1 MTPEALALIHVRQI
15 LTMAGPAGPRRGAE
29 MRELGLIEAGAIL
42 IRDGRILAVGPTPTV
57 MRDVNPRECQVID
70 FRDRPAVILPG
81 FVDSHTHPAFWG
93 TREDEYELRILGAS
107 YEEIAAKGGGILNS
121 ARRVQQATLE
131 QITANVVRFGRLFL
145 THGTT
150 TIEAKSGY
158 GLSPEGEMKLLRAI
172 AAARGLLPLDMVPTF
187 LGAHAYPLEFRQ
199 NHRGYLDQIIGQMLP
214 AVADERL
221 ARYVDVFCDQG
232 FFSVAEAREIIEA
245 ARRFDLK
252 ARLHADELAAVGA
265 AELAAEVGAVS
276 ADHLERI
283 SPAGIAA
290 MADRGVIAG
299 LLPGTAFNLGLDAY
313 PPARALIDAGVPVA
327 LATDFNPGT
336 CFTPNMQL
344 VIAVACSQMRM
355 TPAEALVAATVN
367 GACALELGHDRGS
380 LEPGKR
386 ADLAVMD
393 CANYRQI
400 PYLFGVNHCVET
412 FVQGRPVRELAGFG
426 DRTCP
431 AET

>member
-42 IRDGRILAVGPTPTV
+42 IRDGRIQAVGPTPTV
-57 MRDVNPRECQVID
+57 MRDVDPREFQVID

-252 ARLHADELAAVGA
+252 ARLHADELAA
-265 AELAAEVGAVS
+265 EVGAVS